1 MTATAGTAVATRGR
15 VLLVEDEPAAVRVVG
30 LALQR
35 EGFDVL
41 AASDAASALGRLP
54 DARPDAIVTDYRLPG
69 MSGIDLLRYV
79 LRRSPDTPVVVITA
93 HGDERLAVEAM
104 RLGAFGYLP
113 KPLDCDELALV
124 LKRAVEVHRLRRELR
139 EARLSGRDELV
150 GDSEAMRRVR
160 ELIADVAAT
169 DATALI
175 LGETGTGK
183 ELVARAIHASSRRA
197 KGRFVAVNCA
207 AIPDTLLEAELFGH
221 TRGAFTGAV
230 RARDG
235 KLLTASGGTLF
246 LDEVGDVPGSVQP
259 KLLRVLEEGTV
270 TPLGADHPVPVDLR
284 LLAATNHDLQEGV
297 RAGTFR
303 EDLFY
308 RLNVVPIVLPPL
320 RQRREDIPPLV
331 RHLLPRLAERH
342 GKAVRDVA
350 PDVLDWLTRRSWP
363 GNVRELE
370 NTLERLVVL
379 SRDAVL
385 HLPPGVS
392 DALILPFHEEKRQA
406 VDGFE
411 RQYLG
416 DALKACGGR
425 LNEVAR
431 RTGLSVRQLY
441 TLLRKHHLVK
451 EDDEQLSDPS
461 SFE

>member
-1 MTATAGTAVATRGR
+1 MISQGIGVRGR
-15 VLLVEDEPAAVRVVG
+15 VLLVEDEAPAVRVVS
-30 LALQR
+30 LALER
-35 EGFDVL
+35 EGFELV
-41 AASDAASALGRLP
+41 ASPDAAAALARLA
-54 DARPDAIVTDYRLPG
+54 DVKPDAIVTDYRLPG
-69 MSGIDLLRYV
+69 MSGLDLLRYV

-104 RLGAFGYLP
+104 KLGAFSYLP

-124 LKRAVEVHRLRRELR
+124 LKRAIEVHRLRQDLR

-150 GDSEAMRRVR
+150 GDSEAMRRIR
-160 ELIADVAAT
+160 ELISDVAAT

-197 KGRFVAVNCA
+197 CGRFVAVNCA

-235 KLLTASGGTLF
+235 KFLTASGGTLF
-246 LDEVGDVPGSVQP
+246 LDEVGDVPAAVQP
-259 KLLRVLEEGTV
+259 KLLRVVEEGAV
-270 TPLGADHPVPVDLR
+270 MPLGSDHAVEVDVR
-284 LLAATNHDLQEGV
+284 LIAATNHDLADGV
-297 RAGTFR
+297 KAGTFR

-308 RLNVVPIVLPPL
+308 RLNVVPVPLPPL
-320 RQRREDIPPLV
+320 RERREDIPLLV

-342 GKAVRDVA
+342 GKTVRDVA
-350 PDVLDWLTRRSWP
+350 PDLLDWLTKRTWP

-379 SRDAVL
+379 CRDSVL
-385 HLPPGVS
+385 RLPPATS
-392 DALILPFHEEKRQA
+392 SESLILPFHEEKRQV
-406 VDGFE
+406 VDRFE
-411 RQYLG
+411 RQYLA
-416 DALKACGGR
+416 DALDACGGR

-431 RTGLSVRQLY
+431 RTGLSPRQLY
-441 TLLRKHHLVK
+441 TLLRKHHLVGELPNAGEP
-451 EDDEQLSDPS
+451 EDTV
-461 SFE
+461 